1 MIDVNIEHYWKKL
14 LEKEFSKEYFNKLVE
29 FVKKEYSTNEVYPKG
44 SLIFN
49 AFNYC
54 SFKDLKVII
63 LGQDP
68 YHGYNQAH
76 GLSFSVLNG
85 VKKPPSLI
93 NIFKE
98 VKNDIGKEIPKS
110 GNLEN
115 WANQGV
121 LMLNSIL
128 TVRKGEP
135 GSHKEKGW
143 EVFTDSVIEK
153 ISKETT
159 KKVFMLWGAY
169 AQKKG
174 QKIDRNKHLVLEAAH
189 PSPFSAHTGFFNS
202 NHFSR
207 CNEYLNLYNIQEINW

>member
-1 MIDVNIEHYWKKL
+1 MLNIKIEDSWNKL
-14 LEKEFSKEYFNKLVE
+14 LKNEISKEYFKNLIE
-29 FVKKEYSTNEVYPKG
+29 FLKIEYSSKEVYPKS

-49 AFNYC
+49 AFNHC
-54 SFKDLKVII
+54 SFNDLKVII

-76 GLSFSVLNG
+76 GLSFSVLEG
-85 VKKPPSLI
+85 VKKPPSLT

-98 VKNDIGKEIPKS
+98 VKNDIGKKIPNS

-115 WANQGV
+115 WSKQGV

-128 TVRKGEP
+128 TVRKGKP

-143 EVFTDSVIEK
+143 ELFTDSVIDI
-153 ISKETT
+153 ISNKTT
-159 KKVFMLWGAY
+159 KKVFMLWGSY
-169 AQKKG
+169 AKRKG
-174 QKIDRNKHLVLEAAH
+174 QKIDRNKHLVLEAPH
-189 PSPFSAHTGFFNS
+189 PSPFSAHAGFFNS

-207 CNEYLNLYNIQEINW
+207 CNDYLNLYNIQEIKW

>member
-143 EVFTDSVIEK
+143 EVFTDYVIEK

>member
-1 MIDVNIEHYWKKL
+1 MIDVNIENSWKKL
-14 LEKEFSKEYFNKLVE
+14 LQEEFSKKYFQNLIKFIKE
-29 FVKKEYSTNEVYPKG
+29 EYSTQKVYPKG

-54 SFKDLKVII
+54 SFDDLKVVI

-76 GLSFSVLNG
+76 GLSFSVLSE
-85 VKKPPSLI
+85 VKKPPSLV

-98 VKNDIGKEIPKS
+98 IQNDIGKKIPES
-110 GNLEN
+110 GNLEH
-115 WANQGV
+115 WAKQGV

-128 TVRKGEP
+128 TVRKSEP
-135 GSHKEKGW
+135 GSHREKGW
-143 EVFTDSVIEK
+143 ELFTDAVVEI
-153 ISKETT
+153 ISQKTS

-174 QKIDRNKHLVLEAAH
+174 KKIDRNKHLVLEAAH
-189 PSPFSAHTGFFNS
+189 PSPFSAHTGFFNT

>member
-1 MIDVNIEHYWKKL
+1 MIDVNIEYSWKKL
-14 LEKEFSKEYFNKLVE
+14 LNKEFSKEYFKKLVD
-29 FVKKEYSTNEVYPKG
+29 FVRKEYSTHEVYPKG

-85 VKKPPSLI
+85 VKPPPSLI

-98 VKNDIGKEIPKS
+98 VKNDIGKKIPKS

-189 PSPFSAHTGFFNS
+189 PSPFSAHKGFFRS
-202 NHFSR
+202 KPFSK
-207 CNEYLNLYNIQEINW
+207 CNNYLALHKKDKVDW

>member
-1 MIDVNIEHYWKKL
+1 MIDVNIEHSWKEL
-14 LEKEFSKEYFNKLVE
+14 LQEEFSKKYFQTLVK
-29 FVKKEYSTNEVYPKG
+29 FIKKEYSSQKIYPKG

-54 SFKDLKVII
+54 SFDDVKVII

-76 GLSFSVLNG
+76 GLSFSVLEG
-85 VKKPPSLI
+85 VKKPPSLV

-98 VKNDIGKEIPKS
+98 LKNDIGKKIPES

-115 WANQGV
+115 WAQQGV

-135 GSHKEKGW
+135 GSHREKGW
-143 EVFTDSVIEK
+143 ELFTDSVIDV
-153 ISKETT
+153 ISQKTS

-174 QKIDRNKHLVLEAAH
+174 KKIDRNKHLVLEAAH
-189 PSPFSAHTGFFNS
+189 PSPFSAHTGFFNT

-207 CNEYLNLYNIQEINW
+207 CNEYLNLYNIQEIKW

>member
-1 MIDVNIEHYWKKL
+1 MIDVNIENSWKEL
-14 LEKEFSKEYFNKLVE
+14 LQEEFSKKYFQTLVK
-29 FVKKEYSTNEVYPKG
+29 FIKKEYSSQKIYPKG

-54 SFKDLKVII
+54 SFDDVKVII

-76 GLSFSVLNG
+76 GLSFSVLEG
-85 VKKPPSLI
+85 VKKPPSLV

-98 VKNDIGKEIPKS
+98 LQNDIGKKIPES

-115 WANQGV
+115 WAKQGV

-135 GSHKEKGW
+135 GSHREKGW
-143 EVFTDSVIEK
+143 ELFTDAVIDV
-153 ISKETT
+153 ISQKKS

-174 QKIDRNKHLVLEAAH
+174 KKIDRNKHLVLEAAH
-189 PSPFSAHTGFFNS
+189 PSPFSAHTGFFNT

-207 CNEYLNLYNIQEINW
+207 CNEYLNLYNIQEIKW

>member
-1 MIDVNIEHYWKKL
+1 MIDENIENSWKEL
-14 LEKEFSKEYFNKLVE
+14 LQEEFSKKYFQKL
-29 FVKKEYSTNEVYPKG
+29 KKFIKEEYSTQKVYPKG

-54 SFKDLKVII
+54 SFDDLKVVI

-76 GLSFSVLNG
+76 GLSFSVLSDI
-85 VKKPPSLI
+85 KKPPSLV

-98 VKNDIGKEIPKS
+98 IQNDIGKKIPES
-110 GNLEN
+110 GNLEH
-115 WANQGV
+115 WAKQGV

-128 TVRKGEP
+128 TVRKSEP
-135 GSHKEKGW
+135 GSHREKGW
-143 EVFTDSVIEK
+143 ESFTDAVVDI
-153 ISKETT
+153 ISQKTS

-174 QKIDRNKHLVLEAAH
+174 KKIDRNKHLVLEAAH
-189 PSPFSAHTGFFNS
+189 PSPFSAHTGFFNT

>member
-1 MIDVNIEHYWKKL
+1 MIDVNIEHSWKEL
-14 LEKEFSKEYFNKLVE
+14 LQEEFSKKYFQTLVK
-29 FVKKEYSTNEVYPKG
+29 FIKKEYSSQKIYPKG

-54 SFKDLKVII
+54 SFDDVKVII

-76 GLSFSVLNG
+76 GLSFSVLEG
-85 VKKPPSLI
+85 VKKPPSLV

-98 VKNDIGKEIPKS
+98 LQNDIGKKIPES

-115 WANQGV
+115 WAQQGV

-135 GSHKEKGW
+135 GSHREKGW
-143 EVFTDSVIEK
+143 ELFTDSVIDV
-153 ISKETT
+153 ISQKTS

-174 QKIDRNKHLVLEAAH
+174 KKIDRNKHLVLEAAH
-189 PSPFSAHTGFFNS
+189 PSPFSAHTGFFNT

-207 CNEYLNLYNIQEINW
+207 CNEYLNLYNIQEIKW

>member
-1 MIDVNIEHYWKKL
+1 MIDVNIENSWKEL
-14 LEKEFSKEYFNKLVE
+14 LQEEFSKKYFQKLIKFIKE
-29 FVKKEYSTNEVYPKG
+29 EYSTQKVYPKG

-54 SFKDLKVII
+54 SFDDLKVVI

-76 GLSFSVLNG
+76 GLSFSVLSDI
-85 VKKPPSLI
+85 KKPPSLV

-98 VKNDIGKEIPKS
+98 IQNDIGKKIPES
-110 GNLEN
+110 GNLEH
-115 WANQGV
+115 WAKQGV

-128 TVRKGEP
+128 TVRKSEP
-135 GSHKEKGW
+135 GSHREKGW
-143 EVFTDSVIEK
+143 ELFTDAVVDI
-153 ISKETT
+153 ISQKTS

-174 QKIDRNKHLVLEAAH
+174 KKIDRNKHLVLEAAH
-189 PSPFSAHTGFFNS
+189 PSPFSAHTGFFNT

>member
-1 MIDVNIEHYWKKL
+1 MIDVNIEHSWKEL
-14 LEKEFSKEYFNKLVE
+14 LQEEFSKKYFQTLVK
-29 FVKKEYSTNEVYPKG
+29 FIKKEYSSQKIYPKG

-54 SFKDLKVII
+54 SFDDVKVII

-76 GLSFSVLNG
+76 GLSFSVLEG
-85 VKKPPSLI
+85 VKKPPSLV

-98 VKNDIGKEIPKS
+98 LQNDIGKKIPES

-115 WANQGV
+115 WAQQGV

-135 GSHKEKGW
+135 GSHREKGW
-143 EVFTDSVIEK
+143 ELFTDSVINV
-153 ISKETT
+153 ISQKTS

-174 QKIDRNKHLVLEAAH
+174 KKIDRNKHLVLEAAH
-189 PSPFSAHTGFFNS
+189 PSPFSAHTGFFNT

-207 CNEYLNLYNIQEINW
+207 CNEYLNLYNIQEIKW